1 MSDYNQN
8 EPMIEMYVYE
18 TTQLIDRL
26 EQLMMASEKEESLDF
41 AIDEIFRIMHTI
53 KGNSMMMMYE
63 GIAVIAHRL
72 EDLFDF
78 LRNNKAL
85 KYNPSRITD
94 LTLAMID
101 FVKEEVKKLGQDLQ
115 PDGEANELRDEIV
128 TYLESLKFMNDKEQ
142 YNASEE
148 SNVKPQYYISPKK
161 VENTEEKVKV
171 DESEKFNYFR
181 LKIEYDDGCGME
193 NIRAFTFIHGIKDK
207 ANSLIHI
214 PVDITGDQ
222 SAADYIVENGFRVY
236 LKTEMSIEEMQ
247 EIISGISF
255 LKTYDLL
262 EIDERTFE
270 EASKNIEAGIFEEKA
285 IKEVV
290 ESKLLPDENVKS
302 VLISD
307 DKEKLE
313 QELESELKMKEKS
326 ENINGSKFEVKTQE
340 LDHLNQEIHREKKD
354 MKVTKSNEV
363 KPEVESKR
371 VVKQSFISV
380 DVNRV
385 DKLMDLVGEL
395 VVSESMVTR
404 NPEIQNLHLENFE
417 KAARQF
423 RIIMNE
429 LQDTV
434 MSMRMVPLNLT
445 FQKMTRI
452 VRDMKKKVGKE
463 VDLVIIGENTEVDK
477 NVIENIT
484 DPLMHII
491 RNSMDHGLE
500 STEERIDMGKPET
513 GTIILE
519 AKHSGGDVWI
529 IVKDDG
535 KGLNREKILDKCED
549 RNLLT
554 RPRAEYQ
561 DREVYEMLFEPGFS
575 TKDEVTEF
583 SGRGVGLDVVARN
596 IKKLGG
602 TVIVNSELGIGTEFA
617 IKIPLTLA
625 IINGMMM
632 QVGKTIFSVPITS
645 IRESFIAKES
655 DITQDPDGNELVMV
669 RGQVFPI
676 LRLHEKY
683 DIETDVIDFNEGIL
697 IMIEENGKEK
707 VFFADAILGE
717 QQLVVKSAPKYLKT
731 IDGMTGF
738 ALLGDGR
745 ISLILDP
752 DSLVN

>member
-1 MSDYNQN
+1 MSEYNQN

-26 EQLMMASEKEESLDF
+26 EQLMMASEKESNLDF

-63 GIAVIAHRL
+63 NIAVVAHRL

-78 LRNNKAL
+78 LRNNKEVA
-85 KYNPSRITD
+85 YDPSQITD

-101 FVKEEVKKLGQDLQ
+101 FVKDEVKKLTEGIQ
-115 PDGEANELRDEIV
+115 PDGKSDELRDEIV
-128 TYLESLKFMNDKEQ
+128 AYLESLKFMSDREGFES
-142 YNASEE
+142 SEE
-148 SNVKPQYYISPKK
+148 VGIKPQYYISPKK
-161 VENTEEKVKV
+161 
-171 DESEKFNYFR
+171 SEVAEPIIETYGTLNYYR
-181 LKIEYDDGCGME
+181 LNIHYEDDCGME
-193 NIRAFTFIHGIKDK
+193 NIRAFTFVHTIKEKVDEI
-207 ANSLIHI
+207 IHI
-214 PVDITGDQ
+214 PSDVTNDPSASDQ
-222 SAADYIVENGFRVY
+222 IISNGFRVY
-236 LKTEMSIEEMQ
+236 LATDMMPSDIKDVLK
-247 EIISGISF
+247 GVSF
-255 LKTYDLL
+255 LKSYDLL
-262 EIDERTFE
+262 EINEATFI
-270 EASKNIEAGIFEEKA
+270 EASKNIKLGNTEIEDDEIEAGSIQTVEIAEEA
-285 IKEVV
+285 VLTDESPPSQNEGMPITSESEIKSSTKKVA
-290 ESKLLPDENVKS
+290 SKPPTDNLKKINRELQK
-302 VLISD
+302 
-307 DKEKLE
+307 DKEKA
-313 QELESELKMKEKS
+313 
-326 ENINGSKFEVKTQE
+326 T
-340 LDHLNQEIHREKKD
+340 
-354 MKVTKSNEV
+354 TV
-363 KPEVESKR
+363 KPTAEPDSK
-371 VVKQSFISV
+371 KAIQQSFISV
-380 DVNRV
+380 DVHRV

-404 NPEIQNLHLENFE
+404 NPEIQELHLENFE

-429 LQDTV
+429 LQDVV
-434 MSMRMVPLNLT
+434 MSMRMVPLALT
-445 FQKMTRI
+445 FQKMSRI

-463 VDLVIIGENTEVDK
+463 VELEIIGENTEVDK

-500 STEERIDMGKPET
+500 STEERIDSGKPEN
-513 GTIILE
+513 GTIVLE

-529 IVKDDG
+529 IVRDDG
-535 KGLNREKILDKCED
+535 KGLDREKILDKCEE
-549 RNLLT
+549 RGLLT
-554 RPRAEYQ
+554 KSRQEYQ
-561 DREVYEMLFEPGFS
+561 DREVYEMLFAPGFS
-575 TKDEVTEF
+575 TKEQVTEF
-583 SGRGVGLDVVARN
+583 SGRGVGLDVVAKN

-632 QVGKTIFSVPITS
+632 QVGKTIFSVPIIS

-655 DITQDPDGNELVMV
+655 DITKDPEGNELVMV
-669 RGQVFPI
+669 RGQVYPI

-683 DIETDVIDFNEGIL
+683 EIETEITDLREGIL

-717 QQLVVKSAPKYLKT
+717 QQLVVKSAPKYLSP
-731 IDGMTGF
+731 IMGMTGF
-738 ALLGDGR
+738 ALLADGR

>member
-78 LRNNKAL
+78 LRNNKTL

-142 YNASEE
+142 YSASEE
-148 SNVKPQYYISPKK
+148 STTKPQYYISPKK
-161 VENTEEKVKV
+161 IESTEEKVKS
-171 DESEKFNYFR
+171 DESDQFNYFR
-181 LKIEYDDGCGME
+181 LKIEYEDECGME
-193 NIRAFTFIHGIKDK
+193 NIRAFTFVHGIKDK
-207 ANSLIHI
+207 VNGLIHI
-214 PVDITGDQ
+214 PLDITGDQ
-222 SAADYIVENGFRVY
+222 GAADYIVENGFKIY

-270 EASKNIEAGIFEEKA
+270 EACKNIEAGTFEEKMSENE
-285 IKEVV
+285 IEKNQV
-290 ESKLLPDENVKS
+290 LDDEPKKNIMS
-302 VLISD
+302 
-307 DKEKLE
+307 
-313 QELESELKMKEKS
+313 ESEAESDS
-326 ENINGSKFEVKTQE
+326 EDVEASESNVRNQE
-340 LDHLNQEIHREKKD
+340 IDHLNQEIDREKK
-354 MKVTKSNEV
+354 VTKVPKSSEI
-363 KPEVESKR
+363 KPEVESRK

-434 MSMRMVPLNLT
+434 MSMRMVPLTLT

-463 VDLVIIGENTEVDK
+463 VDLIILGENTEVDK

-500 STEERIDMGKPET
+500 STEDRIEMGKPET
-513 GTIILE
+513 GTIVLE

-535 KGLNREKILDKCED
+535 KGLDREKILDKCED

-554 RPRAEYQ
+554 GPRSEYQ

-632 QVGKTIFSVPITS
+632 QVGKTIFSIPIIS

-683 DIETDVIDFNEGIL
+683 GIETEITNFNEGIL

>member
-1 MSDYNQN
+1 MSEYNQN

-26 EQLMMASEKEESLDF
+26 EQLMMAAEKEESLDF

-78 LRNNKAL
+78 LRNNKTL

-101 FVKEEVKKLGQDLQ
+101 FVKEEIKKVERDSQ
-115 PDGEANELRDEIV
+115 PNGEAGELRDEIV

-142 YNASEE
+142 YSTSEE
-148 SNVKPQYYISPKK
+148 SVVKPQYYISPKK
-161 VENTEEKVKV
+161 VEMTEHKENST
-171 DESEKFNYFR
+171 DLSHFNYFR
-181 LKIEYDDGCGME
+181 LKIEYEDGCGME
-193 NIRAFTFIHGIKDK
+193 NIRAFTFVHGIKDK
-207 ANSLIHI
+207 VEGLLHI
-214 PVDITGDQ
+214 PTDITGDP
-222 SAADYIVENGFRVY
+222 SAADYIVENGFRSY
-236 LKTEMSIEEMQ
+236 IKTGMRMEEMQ
-247 EIISGISF
+247 DIMRGVSF
-255 LKTYDLL
+255 LKTYVLL
-262 EIDERTFE
+262 EIDERTFQE
-270 EASKNIEAGIFEEKA
+270 TCKNIELGILEEQ
-285 IKEVV
+285 ILENEV
-290 ESKLLPDENVKS
+290 
-302 VLISD
+302 
-307 DKEKLE
+307 
-313 QELESELKMKEKS
+313 ELETEIIADLKTDMSNPEIS
-326 ENINGSKFEVKTQE
+326 QLNHEIN
-340 LDHLNQEIHREKKD
+340 REKKA
-354 MKVTKSNEV
+354 VEAQKSNEV
-363 KPEVESKR
+363 KPESEGKKVA
-371 VVKQSFISV
+371 KQSFISV

-404 NPEIQNLHLENFE
+404 NPEILNLHLENFE

-434 MSMRMVPLNLT
+434 MSMRMVPLTLT

-452 VRDMKKKVGKE
+452 VRDMKKKVDKE
-463 VDLVIIGENTEVDK
+463 VDLIIIGENTEVDK

-500 STEERIDMGKPET
+500 STEERIEMGKPET
-513 GTIILE
+513 GAIILE

-535 KGLNREKILDKCED
+535 KGLDREKILDKCED

-554 RPRAEYQ
+554 RPRSEYQ

-575 TKDEVTEF
+575 TKEEVTEF

-632 QVGKTIFSVPITS
+632 QVGKTIFSIPIIS

-683 DIETDVIDFNEGIL
+683 GIETEITDFNAGIL

-717 QQLVVKSAPKYLKT
+717 QQLVVKSAPKYLRS